1 MEKIKFLTD
10 SASDIPQQEAE
21 EKGITVLSIPI
32 AVEGKGYYERVDF
45 TNEEFYNILARC
57 QSIPVTSHI
66 PHLQFVEEYKK
77 AVEEGYTH
85 LICVTINSKGSS
97 MFQAATAA
105 IGMFAEEYP
114 ELAGKLE
121 VHVVDSLCYTYSYGL
136 AVSMAADLAREG
148 KGCAEVLEFLDEYF
162 ARVESYF
169 SVFSLDFAKKSG
181 RISCAAAF
189 VGDVL
194 GLRPIFSIIDG
205 EMKIVEK
212 VRGDKNVVPHM
223 LRLVEGRRAPGTP
236 FFSIRAA
243 RDEVGEEMQRQTERL
258 FGEKPGPM
266 AYAGASITINA
277 GPSLVGVMIL
287 GEDRRKNGVRREE

>member
-1 MEKIKFLTD
+1 MMEKIKLLTD
-10 SASDIPQQEAE
+10 SASDIPQEIADKE
-21 EKGITVLSIPI
+21 GVTVLSIPI
-32 AVEGKGYYERVDF
+32 TIEGKGYYERVDF
-45 TNEEFYNILARC
+45 TNEQFYDILARC
-57 QSIPVTSHI
+57 QSIPTTSHI

-77 AVEEGYTH
+77 AADEGYDH

-97 MFQAATAA
+97 MFQAASAA
-105 IGMFAEEYP
+105 VGMFAEEYP
-114 ELAGKLE
+114 EQAARLQ

-136 AVSMAADLAREG
+136 AVVQAARLARDG
-148 KGCAEVLEFLDEYF
+148 KSCAEVLSFLEEYF
-162 ARVESYF
+162 ARVETYF

-212 VRGDKNVVPHM
+212 VRGDKNVVPH
-223 LRLVEGRRAPGTP
+223 LTSLIQSRRSPGTP

-243 RDEVGEEMQRQTERL
+243 RDDVGEEMQRRAEEA
-258 FGEKPGPM
+258 FGEKALEM

-277 GPSLVGVMIL
+277 GPSLVGIMVL
-287 GEDRRKNGVRREE
+287 GEDRRKKKA